1 MQALESWFD
10 SCSKHD
16 MPSDFP
22 VSRIPSERVLDNL
35 STAVLVFDNDLRLV
49 YLNQAGEI
57 MLAHSARFACGRSI
71 HELVT
76 NSAELVDQLADAIT
90 GQQVISKRGCLL
102 ALPDAPDL
110 RVNCTFTPLTEAA
123 SGARVLLELRQ
134 VDHQLRVEQDELLI
148 NQQQAAHALVRG
160 LAHEIKNPLG
170 GLRGAAQLLE
180 REISDTSLKEYTRII
195 IGEAD
200 RLQVLMDR
208 MLGPNNLPN
217 LKPVNIH
224 EVLERVRE
232 LVLAEAGEG
241 LVIHKD
247 YDPSL
252 PDLRADADQLIQ
264 AILNIV
270 RNASQA
276 LDGKGEIT
284 LRTRVSRNFNIGTR
298 KYRLV
303 ARIEITDNGP
313 GIDEEMRKK
322 MFYPMVTS
330 RSNGTGLGLSIAQAL
345 VSRHHGLIE
354 CSSQPGETT
363 FTILLPLDDVHGA

>member
-1 MQALESWFD
+1 
-10 SCSKHD
+10 
-16 MPSDFP
+16 MPTDFP
-22 VSRIPSERVLDNL
+22 ATRISAERVLDNL
-35 STAVLVFDNDLRLV
+35 GTAVLVFDNDLRLV

-57 MLAHSARFACGRSI
+57 MLAHSARFARGRSI
-71 HELVT
+71 HELVA
-76 NSAELVDQLADAIT
+76 NSAVVVDQLADAIT
-90 GQQVISKRGCLL
+90 GQQVITKRGCLL
-102 ALPDAPDL
+102 ELPDAPDL
-110 RVNCTFTPLTEAA
+110 RVNCTFTPVTEA
-123 SGARVLLELRQ
+123 GIGPCVLLELCQ

-180 REISDTSLKEYTRII
+180 REISDTALKEYTRII

-200 RLQVLMDR
+200 RLQALMDR
-208 MLGPNNLPN
+208 MLGPNSLPN
-217 LKPVNIH
+217 LRPVNIH
-224 EVLERVRE
+224 QVLERVRE
-232 LVLAEAGEG
+232 LVAAEAGEG

-252 PDLRADADQLIQ
+252 PDLSADADQLIQ

-276 LDGKGEIT
+276 LGGKGEIT

-303 ARIEITDNGP
+303 ARIDITDNGP

-345 VSRHHGLIE
+345 VSRHQGLIE

-363 FTILLPLDDVHGA
+363 FTILLPLDEMHGA

>member
-1 MQALESWFD
+1 
-10 SCSKHD
+10 
-16 MPSDFP
+16 MPTDIP
-22 VSRIPSERVLDNL
+22 VPRITAERILDNL
-35 STAVLVFDNDLRLV
+35 STAVLVFDAQLHLV
-49 YLNQAGEI
+49 YLNQAGEV
-57 MLAHSARFACGRSI
+57 MLAHSARYACGRSV

-76 NSAELVDQLADAIT
+76 NAGMLVEHLADAIT
-90 GQQVISKRGCLL
+90 RQQVISRRGCLL
-102 ALPDAPDL
+102 ELPDAPDL
-110 RVNCTFTPLTEAA
+110 RVNCTFTPVMESSLGTF
-123 SGARVLLELRQ
+123 VQLELRQ

-170 GLRGAAQLLE
+170 GLRGAAQLME
-180 REISDTSLKEYTRII
+180 REITDPALKEYTRII

-208 MLGPNNLPN
+208 MLGPNSLPN

-224 EVLERVRE
+224 LVLERVRE
-232 LVLAEAGEG
+232 LVQAEAGAG
-241 LVIHKD
+241 LSIHKD

-252 PDLRADADQLIQ
+252 PDLQADADQLIQ

-270 RNASQA
+270 RNANQA
-276 LDGKGEIT
+276 LGGKGEIT
-284 LRTRVSRNFNIGTR
+284 LRTRVSRNFNIGIR

-303 ARIEITDNGP
+303 ARIEIIDTGP
-313 GIDEEMRKK
+313 GIDEELRKK
-322 MFYPMVTS
+322 IFYPMVTS
-330 RSNGTGLGLSIAQAL
+330 RSDGTGLGLSIAQAL

>member
-1 MQALESWFD
+1 
-10 SCSKHD
+10 
-16 MPSDFP
+16 MPTDCP
-22 VSRIPSERVLDNL
+22 ASRIPAERVLDHL
-35 STAVLVFDNDLRLV
+35 STAVLIFDSNLRLI

-76 NSAELVDQLADAIT
+76 NSAVLVDQLADVIT

-102 ALPDAPDL
+102 ELPDAPDL
-110 RVNCTFTPLTEAA
+110 RVNCTFTPVAETTHG
-123 SGARVLLELRQ
+123 SCVLLELRQ
-134 VDHQLRVEQDELLI
+134 VDHLLRVEQDDLLI
-148 NQQQAAHALVRG
+148 HQQQAAHALVRG

-217 LKPVNIH
+217 PQSVNIH

-232 LVLAEAGEG
+232 LVMAEAGDG
-241 LVIHKD
+241 LVVNKD

-252 PDLRADADQLIQ
+252 PNLRADAGQLIQ

-270 RNASQA
+270 RNACQA
-276 LDGKGEIT
+276 LGGKGEIM
-284 LRTRVSRNFNIGTR
+284 LRTRVSRNFNIGTH

-345 VSRHHGLIE
+345 VSRHRGLIE

-363 FTILLPLDDVHGA
+363 FTILLPLDDMHGA